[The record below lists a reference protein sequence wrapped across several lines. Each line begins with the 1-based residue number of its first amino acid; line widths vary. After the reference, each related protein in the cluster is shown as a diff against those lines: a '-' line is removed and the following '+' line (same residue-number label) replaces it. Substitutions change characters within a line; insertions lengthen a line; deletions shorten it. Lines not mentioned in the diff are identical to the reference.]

1 MEAVK
6 KSEDKIELDPNEW
19 MNWNDDKFNEWRRS
33 HDFPR
38 IVEFL
43 YDSLPSFGDWL
54 SEQDGLSKDDLLFH
68 GPARFVRY
76 YGQRI
81 NYVEHDISI
90 SIFSNSPVPPAICY
104 EFIQSDEL
112 ETRLTKTKCIK
123 RVEFLSYIDWAI
135 YKKVTNIESII
146 SFLTPGGRT
155 SQDRH
160 YLNSHSN
167 IQFNIPLHMPNRFV
181 NSPFWVNN
189 TAPPKLELLKLGG
202 KNVTIDDGYIGEK
215 NLEFTNLDNLTLLSP
230 MITSFQ
236 QFTYC
241 TLHNFSVVGGIH
253 AATFHQCSIG
263 MAVKNGSLA
272 ECRFEYGSSNI
283 NLDNSSLS
291 RCTIKEKK
299 LSLNLIAS
307 EIVGCHLEYKDIVAN
322 SQSHKQAFHKTAKVI
337 YSRLGYPD
345 LAGDHFLL
353 EQTAKRKKL
362 WQSFFDFKYKLSAKT
377 KMLSLFSSIWM
388 YAQEVYWGYGEKPFN
403 IIRFIL
409 FLITSVSLINFG
421 YCESDTYLDII
432 KSLTFTFQSFT
443 NITIVEIEQN
453 NRVLNLMSAFLSF
466 FGLVSVGLLV
476 ASLSA
481 KTKNYN

>member
-6 KSEDKIELDPNEW
+6 KPEEKIELDPNEW

-54 SEQDGLSKDDLLFH
+54 SEQDGLSQDDLLFH

-90 SIFSNSPVPPAICY
+90 SVFSNSPVPPAICY

-135 YKKVTNIESII
+135 YKKVTNIENII

-167 IQFNIPLHMPNRFV
+167 IQFNIPLHMPNRSV

-189 TAPPKLELLKLGG
+189 TAPPKLELL
-202 KNVTIDDGYIGEK
+202 
-215 NLEFTNLDNLTLLSP
+215 
-230 MITSFQ
+230 
-236 QFTYC
+236 
-241 TLHNFSVVGGIH
+241 
-253 AATFHQCSIG
+253 
-263 MAVKNGSLA
+263 
-272 ECRFEYGSSNI
+272 
-283 NLDNSSLS
+283 
-291 RCTIKEKK
+291 
-299 LSLNLIAS
+299 
-307 EIVGCHLEYKDIVAN
+307 
-322 SQSHKQAFHKTAKVI
+322 
-337 YSRLGYPD
+337 
-345 LAGDHFLL
+345 
-353 EQTAKRKKL
+353 
-362 WQSFFDFKYKLSAKT
+362 
-377 KMLSLFSSIWM
+377 
-388 YAQEVYWGYGEKPFN
+388 
-403 IIRFIL
+403 
-409 FLITSVSLINFG
+409 
-421 YCESDTYLDII
+421 
-432 KSLTFTFQSFT
+432 
-443 NITIVEIEQN
+443 
-453 NRVLNLMSAFLSF
+453 
-466 FGLVSVGLLV
+466 
-476 ASLSA
+476 
-481 KTKNYN
+481 